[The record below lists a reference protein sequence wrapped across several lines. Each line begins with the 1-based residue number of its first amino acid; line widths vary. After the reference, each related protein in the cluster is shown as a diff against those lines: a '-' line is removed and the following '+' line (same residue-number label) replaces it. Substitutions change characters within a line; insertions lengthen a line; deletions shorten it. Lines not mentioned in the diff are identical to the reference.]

1 MISKSYERENPEDIK
16 VRNREEKEQKALQKA
31 SDIKQFAQFNKI
43 KPFQKK
49 LTNSEK
55 KEIRKD
61 ELGPLARKAS

>member
-1 MISKSYERENPEDIK
+1 
-16 VRNREEKEQKALQKA
+16 LQKA

-49 LTNSEK
+49 LTNVEK
-55 KEIRKD
+55 KEIRRD